1 MSELNVTEVRDMAYD
16 LYKGRTAN
24 FDAESA
30 NEAIKNI
37 ILETAGCKE
46 NWDMYKFMENKYKVF
61 SIMREILTP
70 VVAENVLARFESW
83 VDIQDIALGD
93 TKEFEV
99 MNQDLFEIGIVADG
113 TSELRRQNLVHG
125 KLQMTSFQ
133 LGAKLYT
140 EFDDFRRG
148 RVDFAEWIARL
159 GKSFEV
165 KIGEYIVKAIESSYN
180 TLGAKFGVKG
190 AFADDKMIDLIERV
204 EAKTGMKA
212 VIYGTKSALAQLRTT
227 AGGFKADLA
236 DSDKE
241 AISKMGHIGTY
252 FGTDVVEIPQ
262 SVNRKDQFM
271 IDNNMLYVI
280 PNGTKIVKLL
290 FEGDVDVVE
299 VTDPAV
305 RKDMQ
310 FEYMFMR
317 RLQIGVCRASVYGI
331 YAVGQN

>member
-37 ILETAGCKE
+37 ILETAGCRE

-93 TKEFEV
+93 TKEFEI
-99 MNQDLFEIGIVADG
+99 MNQELFEIGIVADG

-125 KLQMTSFQ
+125 KIQMTSFQ

-165 KIGEYIVKAIESSYN
+165 KIGEFIVRAIESSYSV
-180 TLGAKFGVKG
+180 LGAKFAKTG
-190 AFADDKMIDLIERV
+190 AFDDAEMLKIVERV

-212 VIYGTKSALAQLRTT
+212 VIYGTKSALAKLRTT
-227 AGGFKADLA
+227 ANGFQAVLA
-236 DSDKE
+236 DRDKD
-241 AISKMGHIGTY
+241 AISAMGHIGTY

-262 SVNRKDQFM
+262 SVNRKDDFM
-271 IDNNMLYVI
+271 IADNMLYVI

-317 RLQIGVCRASVYGI
+317 RIQIGVCKASVYGI
-331 YAVGQN
+331 YKVTA

>member
-165 KIGEYIVKAIESSYN
+165 KIGEYIVKAIESSY
-180 TLGAKFGVKG
+180 TVLGSKFAKAG
-190 AFADDKMIDLIERV
+190 AFDDAEMLKIIERV

-212 VIYGTKSALAQLRTT
+212 VIYGTKSALAKLRTT
-227 AGGFKADLA
+227 AGGFQANLA

-241 AISKMGHIGTY
+241 AISRMGHIGTY

-262 SVNRKDQFM
+262 SVNRKDDFM
-271 IDNNMLYVI
+271 IADNMLYVI

-317 RLQIGVCRASVYGI
+317 RIQIGVCRASVYGI
-331 YAVGQN
+331 YKITA

>member
-37 ILETAGCKE
+37 ILETAGCRDQ
-46 NWDMYKFMENKYKVF
+46 WDMYKFMENKYKVF

-93 TKEFEV
+93 TKEFEI
-99 MNQDLFEIGIVADG
+99 MNQELFEIGLVADG

-125 KLQMTSFQ
+125 KIQMTSFQ

-165 KIGEYIVKAIESSYN
+165 KIGEFIVRAIESSYSV
-180 TLGAKFGVKG
+180 LGAKFAKTG
-190 AFADDKMIDLIERV
+190 AFDDAEMLKIVERV

-212 VIYGTKSALAQLRTT
+212 VIYGTKSALAKLRTT
-227 AGGFKADLA
+227 ANGFQAVLA
-236 DSDKE
+236 DRDKD
-241 AISKMGHIGTY
+241 AISAMGHIGTY

-262 SVNRKDQFM
+262 SVNRKDDFM
-271 IDNNMLYVI
+271 IADNMLYVI

-317 RLQIGVCRASVYGI
+317 RIQIGVCKASVYGI
-331 YAVGQN
+331 YKVTA

>member
-93 TKEFEV
+93 TKEFEI

-125 KLQMTSFQ
+125 KIQMTSFQ

-165 KIGEYIVKAIESSYN
+165 KIGEFIVRAIESSYSV
-180 TLGAKFGVKG
+180 LGAKFAKTG
-190 AFADDKMIDLIERV
+190 AFDDAEMLKIVERV

-212 VIYGTKSALAQLRTT
+212 VIYGTKSALAKLRTT
-227 AGGFKADLA
+227 AGGFQANLA

-241 AISKMGHIGTY
+241 AISRMGHIGTY

-262 SVNRKDQFM
+262 SVNRKDDFM
-271 IDNNMLYVI
+271 IADNMLYVI

-317 RLQIGVCRASVYGI
+317 RIQIGVCRASVYGI
-331 YAVGQN
+331 YKVTA

>member
-165 KIGEYIVKAIESSYN
+165 KIGEFIVRAIESSYSV
-180 TLGAKFGVKG
+180 LGAKFAKTG
-190 AFADDKMIDLIERV
+190 AFDDAEMLKIVERV

-212 VIYGTKSALAQLRTT
+212 VIYGTKSALAKLRTT
-227 AGGFKADLA
+227 ANGFQAVLA
-236 DSDKE
+236 DRDKD
-241 AISKMGHIGTY
+241 AISAMGHIGTY

-271 IDNNMLYVI
+271 IDKDMLYVI

-317 RLQIGVCRASVYGI
+317 RIQIGVCRASVYGI
-331 YAVGQN
+331 YAVGK

>member
-165 KIGEYIVKAIESSYN
+165 KIGEYIVKAIEDSY
-180 TLGAKFGVKG
+180 TVLGSKFAKAG
-190 AFADDKMIDLIERV
+190 AFDDAEMLKIIERV

-212 VIYGTKSALAQLRTT
+212 VIYGTKSALAKLRTT
-227 AGGFKADLA
+227 AGGFQANLA

-241 AISKMGHIGTY
+241 AISRMGHIGTY

-262 SVNRKDQFM
+262 SVNRKDDFM
-271 IDNNMLYVI
+271 IADNMLYVI

-331 YAVGQN
+331 YKINA

>member
-125 KLQMTSFQ
+125 KIQMTSFQ

-165 KIGEYIVKAIESSYN
+165 KIGEFIVRAIESSYSV
-180 TLGAKFGVKG
+180 LGAKFAKTG
-190 AFADDKMIDLIERV
+190 AFDDAEMLKIVERV

-212 VIYGTKSALAQLRTT
+212 VIYGTKSALAKLRTT
-227 AGGFKADLA
+227 ANGFQAVLA
-236 DSDKE
+236 DRDKD
-241 AISKMGHIGTY
+241 AISAMGHIGTY

-262 SVNRKDQFM
+262 SVNRKDDFM
-271 IDNNMLYVI
+271 IADNMLYVI

-317 RLQIGVCRASVYGI
+317 RIQIGVCKASVYGI
-331 YAVGQN
+331 YKVTA

>member
-165 KIGEYIVKAIESSYN
+165 KIGEFIVRAIESSYSV
-180 TLGAKFGVKG
+180 LGAKFAKTG
-190 AFADDKMIDLIERV
+190 AFDDAEMLKIVERV

-212 VIYGTKSALAQLRTT
+212 VIYGTKSALAKLRTT
-227 AGGFKADLA
+227 ANGFQAVLA
-236 DSDKE
+236 DRDKD
-241 AISKMGHIGTY
+241 AISAMGHIGTY

-262 SVNRKDQFM
+262 SVNRKDDFM

-317 RLQIGVCRASVYGI
+317 RIQIGVCRASVYGI
-331 YAVGQN
+331 YAVGK

>member
-93 TKEFEV
+93 TKEFEI
-99 MNQDLFEIGIVADG
+99 MNQELFEIGIVADG

-125 KLQMTSFQ
+125 KIQMTSFQ

-165 KIGEYIVKAIESSYN
+165 KIGEFIVRAIESSYSV
-180 TLGAKFGVKG
+180 LGAKFAKTG
-190 AFADDKMIDLIERV
+190 AFDDAEMLKIVERV

-212 VIYGTKSALAQLRTT
+212 VIYGTKSALAKLRTT
-227 AGGFKADLA
+227 ANGFQAVLA
-236 DSDKE
+236 DRDKD
-241 AISKMGHIGTY
+241 AISAMGHIGTY

-262 SVNRKDQFM
+262 SVNRKDDFM

-317 RLQIGVCRASVYGI
+317 RIQIGVCRASVYGI
-331 YAVGQN
+331 YKINA

>member
-99 MNQDLFEIGIVADG
+99 MNQDLFEIGLVADG

-125 KLQMTSFQ
+125 KIQMTSFQ

-165 KIGEYIVKAIESSYN
+165 KIGEFIVRAIESSYSV
-180 TLGAKFGVKG
+180 LGAKFAKTG
-190 AFADDKMIDLIERV
+190 AFDDAEMLKIVERV

-212 VIYGTKSALAQLRTT
+212 VIYGTKSALAKLRTT
-227 AGGFKADLA
+227 ANGFQAVLA
-236 DSDKE
+236 DRDKD
-241 AISKMGHIGTY
+241 AISAMGHIGTY

-262 SVNRKDQFM
+262 SVNRKDDFM
-271 IDNNMLYVI
+271 IADNMLYVI

-317 RLQIGVCRASVYGI
+317 RIQIGVCKASVYGI
-331 YAVGQN
+331 YKING

>member
-93 TKEFEV
+93 TMEFEV
-99 MNQDLFEIGIVADG
+99 MNQDLFEIGLVADG

-212 VIYGTKSALAQLRTT
+212 VIYGTKSALAKLRTT
-227 AGGFKADLA
+227 AGGFQAVLA
-236 DSDKE
+236 DRDKD
-241 AISKMGHIGTY
+241 AISAMGHIGTY

-262 SVNRKDQFM
+262 SVNRKDDFM
-271 IDNNMLYVI
+271 IADNMLYVI

-317 RLQIGVCRASVYGI
+317 RIQIGVCRASVYGI
-331 YAVGQN
+331 YAVGK

>member
-37 ILETAGCKE
+37 ILETAGCRE

-93 TKEFEV
+93 TKEFEI
-99 MNQDLFEIGIVADG
+99 MNQELFEIGLVADG

-125 KLQMTSFQ
+125 KIQMTSFQ

-165 KIGEYIVKAIESSYN
+165 KIGEFIVRAIESSYSV
-180 TLGAKFGVKG
+180 LGAKFAKTG
-190 AFADDKMIDLIERV
+190 AFDDAEMLKIVERV

-212 VIYGTKSALAQLRTT
+212 VIYGTKSALAKLRTT
-227 AGGFKADLA
+227 ANGFQAVLA
-236 DSDKE
+236 DRDKD
-241 AISKMGHIGTY
+241 AISAMGHIGTY

-262 SVNRKDQFM
+262 SVNRKDDFM

-317 RLQIGVCRASVYGI
+317 RIQIGVCKASVYGI
-331 YAVGQN
+331 YKVTA

>member
-37 ILETAGCKE
+37 ILETAGCRE

-93 TKEFEV
+93 TKEFEI
-99 MNQDLFEIGIVADG
+99 MNQELFEIGIVADG

-125 KLQMTSFQ
+125 KIQMTSFQ

-165 KIGEYIVKAIESSYN
+165 KIGEFIVRAIESSYSV
-180 TLGAKFGVKG
+180 LGAKFAKTG
-190 AFADDKMIDLIERV
+190 AFDDAEMLKIVERV

-212 VIYGTKSALAQLRTT
+212 VIYGTKSALAKLRTT
-227 AGGFKADLA
+227 ANGFQAVLA
-236 DSDKE
+236 DRDKD
-241 AISKMGHIGTY
+241 AISAMGHIGTY

-262 SVNRKDQFM
+262 SVNRKDDFM

-317 RLQIGVCRASVYGI
+317 RIQIGVCKASVYGI
-331 YAVGQN
+331 YKVTA

>member
-37 ILETAGCKE
+37 ILETAGCRDQ
-46 NWDMYKFMENKYKVF
+46 WDMYKFMENKYKVF

-93 TKEFEV
+93 TKEFEI
-99 MNQDLFEIGIVADG
+99 MNQELFEIGLVADG

-125 KLQMTSFQ
+125 KIQMTSFQ

-165 KIGEYIVKAIESSYN
+165 KIGEFIVRAIESSYSV
-180 TLGAKFGVKG
+180 LGAKFAKTG
-190 AFADDKMIDLIERV
+190 AFDDAEMLKIVERV

-212 VIYGTKSALAQLRTT
+212 VIYGTKSALAKLRTT
-227 AGGFKADLA
+227 AGGFQAVLA
-236 DSDKE
+236 DRDKD
-241 AISKMGHIGTY
+241 AISAMGHIGTY

-262 SVNRKDQFM
+262 SVNRKDDFM

-317 RLQIGVCRASVYGI
+317 RIQIGVCKASVYGI
-331 YAVGQN
+331 YKVTA

>member
-93 TKEFEV
+93 TMEFEV
-99 MNQDLFEIGIVADG
+99 MNQDLFEIGLVADG

-125 KLQMTSFQ
+125 KIQMTSFQ

-165 KIGEYIVKAIESSYN
+165 KIGEYIVRAIESSYSV
-180 TLGAKFGVKG
+180 LGAKFAKTG
-190 AFADDKMIDLIERV
+190 AFDDAEMLKIVERV

-212 VIYGTKSALAQLRTT
+212 VIYGTKSALAKLRTT
-227 AGGFKADLA
+227 ANGFQAVLA
-236 DSDKE
+236 DRDKD
-241 AISKMGHIGTY
+241 AISAMGHIGDY

-271 IDNNMLYVI
+271 IDKDMLYVI

-317 RLQIGVCRASVYGI
+317 RIQIGVCRASVYGI
-331 YAVGQN
+331 YAVGK

>member
-37 ILETAGCKE
+37 ILETAGCRE

-93 TKEFEV
+93 TKEFEI
-99 MNQDLFEIGIVADG
+99 MNQELFEIGLVADG

-125 KLQMTSFQ
+125 KIQMTSFQ

-148 RVDFAEWIARL
+148 NL
-159 GKSFEV
+159 
-165 KIGEYIVKAIESSYN
+165 
-180 TLGAKFGVKG
+180 
-190 AFADDKMIDLIERV
+190 
-204 EAKTGMKA
+204 
-212 VIYGTKSALAQLRTT
+212 
-227 AGGFKADLA
+227 
-236 DSDKE
+236 
-241 AISKMGHIGTY
+241 
-252 FGTDVVEIPQ
+252 
-262 SVNRKDQFM
+262 
-271 IDNNMLYVI
+271 
-280 PNGTKIVKLL
+280 
-290 FEGDVDVVE
+290 
-299 VTDPAV
+299 
-305 RKDMQ
+305 
-310 FEYMFMR
+310 
-317 RLQIGVCRASVYGI
+317 VY
-331 YAVGQN
+331 

>member
-37 ILETAGCKE
+37 ILETAGCRDQ
-46 NWDMYKFMENKYKVF
+46 WDMYKFMENKYKVF

-93 TKEFEV
+93 TKEFEI
-99 MNQDLFEIGIVADG
+99 MNQELFEIGLVADG

-125 KLQMTSFQ
+125 KIQMTSFQ

-165 KIGEYIVKAIESSYN
+165 KIGEFIVRAIESSYSV
-180 TLGAKFGVKG
+180 LGAKFAKTG
-190 AFADDKMIDLIERV
+190 AFDDAEMLKIVERV

-212 VIYGTKSALAQLRTT
+212 VIYGTKSALAKLRTT
-227 AGGFKADLA
+227 ANGFQAVLA
-236 DSDKE
+236 DRDKD
-241 AISKMGHIGTY
+241 AISAMGHIGTY

-262 SVNRKDQFM
+262 SVNRKDDFM

-317 RLQIGVCRASVYGI
+317 RIQIGVCKASVYGI
-331 YAVGQN
+331 YKVTA

>member
-1 MSELNVTEVRDMAYD
+1 
-16 LYKGRTAN
+16 
-24 FDAESA
+24 
-30 NEAIKNI
+30 
-37 ILETAGCKE
+37 
-46 NWDMYKFMENKYKVF
+46 
-61 SIMREILTP
+61 
-70 VVAENVLARFESW
+70 
-83 VDIQDIALGD
+83 
-93 TKEFEV
+93 
-99 MNQDLFEIGIVADG
+99 
-113 TSELRRQNLVHG
+113 
-125 KLQMTSFQ
+125 
-133 LGAKLYT
+133 
-140 EFDDFRRG
+140 
-148 RVDFAEWIARL
+148 
-159 GKSFEV
+159 
-165 KIGEYIVKAIESSYN
+165 
-180 TLGAKFGVKG
+180 
-190 AFADDKMIDLIERV
+190 MIDLIERV

-212 VIYGTKSALAQLRTT
+212 VIYGTKSALAVLRTT

-262 SVNRKDQFM
+262 SVNRKDDFM
-271 IDNNMLYVI
+271 IDNKMLYVI

>member
-37 ILETAGCKE
+37 ILETAGCRDQ
-46 NWDMYKFMENKYKVF
+46 WDMYKFMENKYKVF

-165 KIGEYIVKAIESSYN
+165 KIGEFIVRAIESSYSV
-180 TLGAKFGVKG
+180 LGAKFAKTG
-190 AFADDKMIDLIERV
+190 AFDDAEMLKIVERV

-212 VIYGTKSALAQLRTT
+212 VIYGTKSALAKLRTT
-227 AGGFKADLA
+227 AGGFQAVLA
-236 DSDKE
+236 DRDKD
-241 AISKMGHIGTY
+241 AISAMGHIGTY

-271 IDNNMLYVI
+271 INNNMLYVI

-317 RLQIGVCRASVYGI
+317 RIQIGVCRASVYGI
-331 YAVGQN
+331 YAVGK

>member
-165 KIGEYIVKAIESSYN
+165 KIGEFIVRAIESSYSV
-180 TLGAKFGVKG
+180 LGAKFAKTG
-190 AFADDKMIDLIERV
+190 AFDDAEMLKIVERV

-212 VIYGTKSALAQLRTT
+212 VIYGTKSALAKLRTT
-227 AGGFKADLA
+227 ANGFQAVLA
-236 DSDKE
+236 DRDKD
-241 AISKMGHIGTY
+241 AISAMGHIGTY

-262 SVNRKDQFM
+262 SVNRKDDFM
-271 IDNNMLYVI
+271 IADNMLYVI

-317 RLQIGVCRASVYGI
+317 RIQIGVCKASVYGI
-331 YAVGQN
+331 YKVTA

>member
-37 ILETAGCKE
+37 ILETAGCRDQ
-46 NWDMYKFMENKYKVF
+46 WDMYKFMENKYKVF

-93 TKEFEV
+93 TKEFEI
-99 MNQDLFEIGIVADG
+99 MNQELFEIGIVADG

-125 KLQMTSFQ
+125 KIQMTSFQ

-165 KIGEYIVKAIESSYN
+165 KIGEFIVRAIESSYSV
-180 TLGAKFGVKG
+180 LGAKFAKTG
-190 AFADDKMIDLIERV
+190 AFDDAEMLKIVERV

-212 VIYGTKSALAQLRTT
+212 VIYGTKSALAKLRTT
-227 AGGFKADLA
+227 ANGFQAVLA
-236 DSDKE
+236 DRDKD
-241 AISKMGHIGTY
+241 AISAMGHIGTY

-262 SVNRKDQFM
+262 SVNRKDDFM

-317 RLQIGVCRASVYGI
+317 RIQIGVCKASVYGI
-331 YAVGQN
+331 YKVTA

>member
-165 KIGEYIVKAIESSYN
+165 KIGEYIVKAIEGSY
-180 TLGAKFGVKG
+180 TVLGSKFAKAG
-190 AFADDKMIDLIERV
+190 AFDDAEMLKIIERV

-212 VIYGTKSALAQLRTT
+212 VIYGTKSALAKLRTT
-227 AGGFKADLA
+227 AGGFQANLA

-241 AISKMGHIGTY
+241 AISRMGHIGTY

-262 SVNRKDQFM
+262 SVNRKDEFM
-271 IDNNMLYVI
+271 INNKMLYII

>member
-99 MNQDLFEIGIVADG
+99 MNQELFEIGLVADG

-165 KIGEYIVKAIESSYN
+165 KIGEYIVKAIENSY
-180 TLGAKFGVKG
+180 TVLGSKFAKAG
-190 AFADDKMIDLIERV
+190 AFDDAEMLKIIERV

-212 VIYGTKSALAQLRTT
+212 VIYGTKSALAKLRTT
-227 AGGFKADLA
+227 AGGFQANLA

-241 AISKMGHIGTY
+241 AISRMGHIGTY

-262 SVNRKDQFM
+262 SVNRKDDFM
-271 IDNNMLYVI
+271 IADNMLYVI

-331 YAVGQN
+331 YKINA

>member
-165 KIGEYIVKAIESSYN
+165 KIGEYIVKAIENSY
-180 TLGAKFGVKG
+180 TVLGSKFAKAG
-190 AFADDKMIDLIERV
+190 AFDDAEMLKIIERV

-212 VIYGTKSALAQLRTT
+212 VIYGTKSALAKLRTT
-227 AGGFKADLA
+227 AGGFQANLA

-241 AISKMGHIGTY
+241 AISRMGHIGTY

-262 SVNRKDQFM
+262 SVNRKDDFM
-271 IDNNMLYVI
+271 IADNMLYVI

-331 YAVGQN
+331 YKINA

>member
-99 MNQDLFEIGIVADG
+99 MNQELFEIGLVADG

-165 KIGEYIVKAIESSYN
+165 KIGEYIVRAIEGSYHA
-180 TLGAKFGVKG
+180 LGAKFAKQG
-190 AFADDKMIDLIERV
+190 AFADDQMLELIERV

-212 VIYGTKSALAQLRTT
+212 VIYGTKSALAELRTT

-241 AISKMGHIGTY
+241 AISRMGHIGTY

-271 IDNNMLYVI
+271 IDKDMLYVI

-317 RLQIGVCRASVYGI
+317 RIQIGVCRASVYGI
-331 YAVGQN
+331 YAVGK

>member
-165 KIGEYIVKAIESSYN
+165 KIGEYIVKAIEGSYSV
-180 TLGAKFGVKG
+180 LGTKFAKKG
-190 AFADDKMIDLIERV
+190 AFADDQMLELIERV

-262 SVNRKDQFM
+262 SVNRKDEFM
-271 IDNNMLYVI
+271 IDKDMLYVI